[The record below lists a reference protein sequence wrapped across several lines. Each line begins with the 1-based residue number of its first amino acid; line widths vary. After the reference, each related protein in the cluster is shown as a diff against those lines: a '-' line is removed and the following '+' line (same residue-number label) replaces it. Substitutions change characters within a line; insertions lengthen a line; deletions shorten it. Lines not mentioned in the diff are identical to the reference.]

1 MKKYPDEFKAG
12 IITKLLAPNNA
23 DIPALAI
30 ESGIPKDTLYSWRI
44 KHRRRDQQVKAQK
57 IDDNSK
63 INSAE
68 KFDIVI
74 ETAHMNQV
82 ELSAYCRS
90 KGLYPEQIDAWRT
103 QCRQANTTL
112 STQADRKKFNEQT
125 KEIHQLKSELSRKE
139 KALAEAATLLILKKK
154 FIKSGEM
161 QRTINPAG

>member
-1 MKKYPDEFKAG
+1 MKQYPDEFKAS

-30 ESGIPKDTLYSWRI
+30 ESGIPKDTLYTWRI
-44 KHRRRDQQVKAQK
+44 KHRRRDQQLKAQK

-63 INSAE
+63 INSSE

-74 ETAHMNQV
+74 ETAHLNQA

-90 KGLYPEQIDAWRT
+90 KGIYPEQIDAWRT
-103 QCRQANTTL
+103 QCRQANANL
-112 STQADRKKFNEQT
+112 SPQADRKKFNEQN
-125 KEIHQLKSELSRKE
+125 KEIHKLKSELTRKE

-154 FIKSGEM
+154 VHQIWGDAE
-161 QRTINPAG
+161 GD

>member
-1 MKKYPDEFKAG
+1 MKQYPEELKAS
-12 IITKLLAPNNA
+12 IITKLLGPNNA
-23 DIPALAI
+23 DIPALAM

-44 KHRRRDQQVKAQK
+44 KHRRRDQQLNAQK

-63 INSAE
+63 INSSE

-74 ETAHMNQV
+74 ETAHMNQA

-103 QCRQANTTL
+103 QCRQANTAL
-112 STQADRKKFNEQT
+112 SPKADRKKFNEQT
-125 KEIHQLKSELSRKE
+125 KEIHQLKSELNRKD

-154 FIKSGEM
+154 VHQIWGDAED
-161 QRTINPAG
+161 N

>member
-1 MKKYPDEFKAG
+1 MKQYPDEFKAS

-30 ESGIPKDTLYSWRI
+30 ESGIPKDTLYTWRI
-44 KHRRRDQQVKAQK
+44 QHRRRDQQFKAQK

-63 INSAE
+63 ITSSE

-74 ETAHMNQV
+74 ETAHMNQA

-90 KGLYPEQIDAWRT
+90 KGLYSEQIDTWRT
-103 QCRQANTTL
+103 QCRQANANL
-112 STQADRKKFNEQT
+112 SPQADRKKFNEQN
-125 KEIHQLKSELSRKE
+125 KEIQQLKSELTRKE

-154 FIKSGEM
+154 AHQIWGNVE
-161 QRTINPAG
+161 GD

>member
-1 MKKYPDEFKAG
+1 MKQYPDEFKAS

-44 KHRRRDQQVKAQK
+44 KHRRRDQQLNAQK

-74 ETAHMNQV
+74 ETAHMNQA

-103 QCRQANTTL
+103 HCRQANATL
-112 STQADRKKFNEQT
+112 SPQADRKKFNEQT
-125 KEIHQLKSELSRKE
+125 KEIHQLKSELNRKE

-154 FIKSGEM
+154 VHQIWGDVE
-161 QRTINPAG
+161 GD

>member
-1 MKKYPDEFKAG
+1 MKQYPDEFKAS

-44 KHRRRDQQVKAQK
+44 KYRQHDQQVKAQK
-57 IDDNSK
+57 TDDNSK
-63 INSAE
+63 INSSE

-74 ETAHMNQV
+74 ETDHMNQA

-103 QCRQANTTL
+103 QCRQANANL
-112 STQADRKKFNEQT
+112 SPQADRKKFNEQT
-125 KEIHQLKSELSRKE
+125 KEIHQLKSELNRKE

-154 FIKSGEM
+154 AHQIWGD
-161 QRTINPAG
+161 AGDD

>member
-1 MKKYPDEFKAG
+1 MKQYPDEFKAS

-23 DIPALAI
+23 DIPALAK

-44 KHRRRDQQVKAQK
+44 RYRRRDQQFKAQK

-74 ETAHMNQV
+74 ETAHMNQA

-90 KGLYPEQIDAWRT
+90 KGLYPEQINAWQT

-125 KEIHQLKSELSRKE
+125 KEIRQLKSELNRKE
-139 KALAEAATLLILKKK
+139 KALAEAAALLILKKK
-154 FIKSGEM
+154 AHQIWGDIEDD
-161 QRTINPAG
+161 

>member
-1 MKKYPDEFKAG
+1 MKQYPDEFKAS

-23 DIPALAI
+23 DIRALAI

-44 KHRRRDQQVKAQK
+44 KHRRHDQQLKAQK

-63 INSAE
+63 INSAD

-125 KEIHQLKSELSRKE
+125 KEIQQLKSELNRKE

-154 FIKSGEM
+154 VHQIWGDAEDD
-161 QRTINPAG
+161 

>member
-1 MKKYPDEFKAG
+1 MKQYPDEFKAS

-44 KHRRRDQQVKAQK
+44 KHRQRDQQVKTHK
-57 IDDNSK
+57 TDDNSK

-74 ETAHMNQV
+74 ETAHMNQA

-103 QCRQANTTL
+103 QCRQANKTI

-125 KEIHQLKSELSRKE
+125 KEIHQLKSELNRKE

-154 FIKSGEM
+154 VHQLWGDAEDD
-161 QRTINPAG
+161 

>member
-1 MKKYPDEFKAG
+1 MKQYPDEFKAS

-57 IDDNSK
+57 TDDNSK
-63 INSAE
+63 ISSLE

-74 ETAHMNQV
+74 ETAHMNQA
-82 ELSAYCRS
+82 EISAYCRS
-90 KGLYPEQIDAWRT
+90 KGLYPEQIDAWRA
-103 QCRQANTTL
+103 QCRQANANL
-112 STQADRKKFNEQT
+112 SPQADRKKFNEQT
-125 KEIHQLKSELSRKE
+125 KEIQQLKSELNRKE

-154 FIKSGEM
+154 VHQIWGDAEDD
-161 QRTINPAG
+161 

>member
-1 MKKYPDEFKAG
+1 MKQYPDEFKAS

-30 ESGIPKDTLYSWRI
+30 ESGIPKDTLYSWRL
-44 KHRRRDQQVKAQK
+44 KYRQHDQQVKAQK
-57 IDDNSK
+57 TDDNSK
-63 INSAE
+63 INSSE

-74 ETAHMNQV
+74 ETDHMNQA

-103 QCRQANTTL
+103 QCRQANANL
-112 STQADRKKFNEQT
+112 RPQADRKKFNEQT
-125 KEIHQLKSELSRKE
+125 KEIHQLKSELNRKE

-154 FIKSGEM
+154 AHQIWGD
-161 QRTINPAG
+161 AGDD

>member
-1 MKKYPDEFKAG
+1 MKQYPDEFKAS

-30 ESGIPKDTLYSWRI
+30 ESGIPKDTLYTWRI
-44 KHRRRDQQVKAQK
+44 QHRRRDQQVKAQK

-74 ETAHMNQV
+74 ETAHMNQA

-90 KGLYPEQIDAWRT
+90 KGLYSEQIDAWRT
-103 QCRQANTTL
+103 HCRQANATL
-112 STQADRKKFNEQT
+112 SPQADRKKFNEQT
-125 KEIHQLKSELSRKE
+125 KEIQQLKSELNRKE

-154 FIKSGEM
+154 AHQIWGDAED
-161 QRTINPAG
+161 N